1 MNSGKKLPPIS
12 EPAQHARLGKTK
24 DAGILHVVGGEV
36 VRIPRM
42 KNALL
47 SPRNGAIYAQ
57 LLKGETSIWLARVWG
72 AKIRAVQKIVP
83 R

>member
-1 MNSGKKLPPIS
+1 M
-12 EPAQHARLGKTK
+12 PAWAKPRMQAFCMSWE
-24 DAGILHVVGGEV
+24 GEV

-47 SPRNGAIYAQ
+47 SPRNGAIYVQ
-57 LLKGETSIWLARVWG
+57 RVKGETSIWLARVWG